1 MGSETTFHANGKS
14 SLTPLP
20 FSGTAFRALAALALI
35 VLACGAR
42 AADGDAWTLLQRGGQ
57 VVLMRHA
64 LTTPGAG
71 DPPGMRLEDCSTQRN
86 LSDEGRGHARA
97 VGVALREYKVPVD
110 RVLTSPWCRCIE
122 TARLVFGEGAQ
133 VSRALDNLFGR
144 HDNEA
149 RQVAALRELV
159 GEWRG
164 KGNLFLVS
172 HGSTIVALTG
182 ISPAT
187 SEMVIVTPR
196 EGGSFAVAGRLIA
209 HDR

>member
-1 MGSETTFHANGKS
+1 MATKASRNA
-14 SLTPLP
+14 SLTRISIRLV
-20 FSGTAFRALAALALI
+20 ALALAF
-35 VLACGAR
+35 VACTAR
-42 AADGDAWTLLQRGGQ
+42 AAAADADAWTLLQRGGQ

-71 DPPGMRLEDCSTQRN
+71 DPADMRLEDCGTQRN
-86 LSDEGRGHARA
+86 LSDEGQRHARA
-97 VGVALREYKVPVD
+97 VGAALREHKVPVD

-122 TARLVFGEGAQ
+122 TARLVFGARGE

-149 RQVAALRELV
+149 RQVSALRALA

-172 HGSTIVALTG
+172 HGSTILAATG
-182 ISPAT
+182 ISPDT
-187 SEMVIVTPR
+187 SEMVIVTPS
-196 EGGSFAVAGRLIA
+196 EGGSFAIAGRLVA

>member
-1 MGSETTFHANGKS
+1 MATKASRNA
-14 SLTPLP
+14 SLTRISIRLV
-20 FSGTAFRALAALALI
+20 ALALAF
-35 VLACGAR
+35 VACTAR
-42 AADGDAWTLLQRGGQ
+42 AAAADADAWTLLQRGGQ

-71 DPPGMRLEDCSTQRN
+71 DPADMRLEDCGTQRN
-86 LSDEGRGHARA
+86 LSDEGRRHARA
-97 VGVALREYKVPVD
+97 VGAALREHKVPVD

-122 TARLVFGEGAQ
+122 TARLVFGASGE

-149 RQVAALRELV
+149 RQVSALRALA

-172 HGSTIVALTG
+172 HGSTILAATG
-182 ISPAT
+182 ISPDT
-187 SEMVIVTPR
+187 SEMVIVTPS
-196 EGGSFAVAGRLIA
+196 EGGSFAIAGRLVA

>member
-1 MGSETTFHANGKS
+1 MTLA
-14 SLTPLP
+14 L
-20 FSGTAFRALAALALI
+20 RALAALAL
-35 VLACGAR
+35 VALACGAR
-42 AADGDAWTLLQRGGQ
+42 AADGDPWTLLQRGGQ

-71 DPPGMRLEDCSTQRN
+71 DPPDMRLEDCSTQRN
-86 LSDEGRGHARA
+86 LSDEGRRHARA
-97 VGVALREYKVPVD
+97 VGAALRAHKVPVD

-122 TARLVFGEGAQ
+122 TARLVFGVSGQ

-149 RQVAALRELV
+149 RQVSALRALA

-164 KGNLFLVS
+164 NGNLFLVS
-172 HGSTIVALTG
+172 HGSTILAVTG
-182 ISPAT
+182 ISPET

-196 EGGSFAVAGRLIA
+196 EGGALAIAGRLVA

>member
-1 MGSETTFHANGKS
+1 M
-14 SLTPLP
+14 TP
-20 FSGTAFRALAALALI
+20 AFRALAALALV

-71 DPPGMRLEDCSTQRN
+71 DPPGMRLDDCSTQRN
-86 LSDEGRGHARA
+86 LSDEGRRHARA
-97 VGVALREYKVPVD
+97 VGAALREHKVAVD

-122 TARLVFGEGAQ
+122 TARLVFGDGAQ

-144 HDNEA
+144 RDNEA
-149 RQVAALRELV
+149 RQVAALRALAS
-159 GEWRG
+159 EWRG
-164 KGNLFLVS
+164 SGNLFLVS
-172 HGSTIVALTG
+172 HGSTILALTG
-182 ISPAT
+182 ISPDT

-196 EGGSFAVAGRLIA
+196 EGGAFTVAGRLVA

>member
-1 MGSETTFHANGKS
+1 M
-14 SLTPLP
+14 TP
-20 FSGTAFRALAALALI
+20 AFRALASLAL
-35 VLACGAR
+35 VALACGAR
-42 AADGDAWTLLQRGGQ
+42 AADGDAWMQLERGGQ

-71 DPPGMRLEDCSTQRN
+71 DPPGMRLEDCGTQRN
-86 LSDEGRGHARA
+86 LSDEGRRHARA
-97 VGVALREYKVPVD
+97 VGVALREHKVPVD

-122 TARLVFGEGAQ
+122 TARLVLGDSGE

-144 HDNEA
+144 RDNEA
-149 RQVAALRELV
+149 RQVAALRQLV

-164 KGNLFLVS
+164 RGNLFLVS
-172 HGSTIVALTG
+172 HGSTILALTG
-182 ISPAT
+182 ISPDT
-187 SEMVIVTPR
+187 SEMVLVTPR

>member
-1 MGSETTFHANGKS
+1 M
-14 SLTPLP
+14 TPAL
-20 FSGTAFRALAALALI
+20 RALAALAL
-35 VLACGAR
+35 VALACGAR
-42 AADGDAWTLLQRGGQ
+42 AAEGDPWALLQQGGQ

-71 DPPGMRLEDCSTQRN
+71 DPPDMRLEDCTTQRN
-86 LSDEGRGHARA
+86 LSDEGRRHALA
-97 VGVALREYKVPVD
+97 VGAALREHKVPVE

-122 TARLVFGEGAQ
+122 TARLVFRTRGL

-149 RQVAALRELV
+149 RQVSALRALA

-172 HGSTIVALTG
+172 HGSTILAATG

-196 EGGSFAVAGRLIA
+196 EDGSFAMTGRLVA

>member
-1 MGSETTFHANGKS
+1 MATKASRNA
-14 SLTPLP
+14 SLTRISIRLV
-20 FSGTAFRALAALALI
+20 ALALAF
-35 VLACGAR
+35 VACTAR
-42 AADGDAWTLLQRGGQ
+42 AAAADADAWTLLQRGGQ

-71 DPPGMRLEDCSTQRN
+71 DPADMRLEDCSTQRN
-86 LSDEGRGHARA
+86 LSDEGRRHARA
-97 VGVALREYKVPVD
+97 VGAALREHKVPVD

-122 TARLVFGEGAQ
+122 TARLVFGASGE

-149 RQVAALRELV
+149 RQVSALRALASD
-159 GEWRG
+159 WRG

-172 HGSTIVALTG
+172 HGSTILAATG
-182 ISPAT
+182 ISPDT
-187 SEMVIVTPR
+187 SEMVIVTPS
-196 EGGSFAVAGRLIA
+196 EGGSFAIAGRLVA

>member
-1 MGSETTFHANGKS
+1 MTFA
-14 SLTPLP
+14 L
-20 FSGTAFRALAALALI
+20 RALAALAL
-35 VLACGAR
+35 VALACGAR
-42 AADGDAWTLLQRGGQ
+42 AADGDPWTLLKQGGQ

-71 DPPGMRLEDCSTQRN
+71 DPPDMRLEDCSTQRN
-86 LSDEGRGHARA
+86 LSDEGRRHARA
-97 VGVALREYKVPVD
+97 VGAALREHKVPVD

-122 TARLVFGEGAQ
+122 TARLVFGARGE

-149 RQVAALRELV
+149 RQVSALRALA

-172 HGSTIVALTG
+172 HGSTILAATG
-182 ISPAT
+182 ISPDT
-187 SEMVIVTPR
+187 SEMVIVTPS
-196 EGGSFAVAGRLIA
+196 EGGSFAIAGRLVA

>member
-1 MGSETTFHANGKS
+1 MTFA
-14 SLTPLP
+14 L
-20 FSGTAFRALAALALI
+20 RALAALAL
-35 VLACGAR
+35 VALACGAR
-42 AADGDAWTLLQRGGQ
+42 AAEGDPWTLLKQGGQ

-71 DPPGMRLEDCSTQRN
+71 DPPDMRLHDCSTQRN
-86 LSDEGRGHARA
+86 LSDEGRRHARA
-97 VGVALREYKVPVD
+97 VGAALREHKVPVD

-122 TARLVFGEGAQ
+122 TARLVFGDSGQ

-149 RQVAALRELV
+149 RQVAVLRMLA

-172 HGSTIVALTG
+172 HGSTIFAATG
-182 ISPAT
+182 ISPDT

-196 EGGSFAVAGRLIA
+196 EDGSFAIAGRLVA

>member
-1 MGSETTFHANGKS
+1 M
-14 SLTPLP
+14 TP
-20 FSGTAFRALAALALI
+20 AFRALAALAL
-35 VLACGAR
+35 VALACGAS
-42 AADGDAWTLLQRGGQ
+42 AADRDAWTLLQRGGQ

-86 LSDEGRGHARA
+86 LSDEGRRHARA
-97 VGVALREYKVPVD
+97 VGVALREHKVPVD

-122 TARLVFGEGAQ
+122 TARLVFGDSGE

-149 RQVAALRELV
+149 RQLTAFRALA

-172 HGSTIVALTG
+172 HGSTILALTG
-182 ISPAT
+182 ISPDT

>member
-1 MGSETTFHANGKS
+1 M
-14 SLTPLP
+14 TPAL
-20 FSGTAFRALAALALI
+20 RALAALAL
-35 VLACGAR
+35 VALACGAR
-42 AADGDAWTLLQRGGQ
+42 AAEGDPWALLQQGGQ

-71 DPPGMRLEDCSTQRN
+71 DPPDMRLDDCSTQRN
-86 LSDEGRGHARA
+86 LSDEGRRHALA
-97 VGVALREYKVPVD
+97 VGAALREHKVPVE

-122 TARLVFGEGAQ
+122 TARLVFGTRGQ

-149 RQVAALRELV
+149 RQVSALRALA

-172 HGSTIVALTG
+172 HGSTILAATG

-196 EGGSFAVAGRLIA
+196 EGGSFAMAGRLVA

>member
-1 MGSETTFHANGKS
+1 MTFA
-14 SLTPLP
+14 L
-20 FSGTAFRALAALALI
+20 RALAALAL
-35 VLACGAR
+35 LALVCGAR
-42 AADGDAWTLLQRGGQ
+42 AAEGDPWTLLEQGGQ

-71 DPPGMRLEDCSTQRN
+71 DPPDMRLQDCSTQRN
-86 LSDEGRGHARA
+86 LSDEGRRHARA
-97 VGVALREYKVPVD
+97 VGAALREHKVPVD

-122 TARLVFGEGAQ
+122 TGRLVFGDSGQ

-149 RQVAALRELV
+149 RQVAVLRMLA

-172 HGSTIVALTG
+172 HGSTIFAATG
-182 ISPAT
+182 ISPDT

-196 EGGSFAVAGRLIA
+196 EDGSFAIAGRLVA

>member
-1 MGSETTFHANGKS
+1 V
-14 SLTPLP
+14 TP
-20 FSGTAFRALAALALI
+20 AFRALVALALF

-42 AADGDAWTLLQRGGQ
+42 AADVDAWKLLQRGGQ

-71 DPPGMRLEDCSTQRN
+71 DPPGMRLEDCGTQRN

-97 VGVALREYKVPVD
+97 VGAALREHKVPVD
-110 RVLTSPWCRCIE
+110 RLLTSPWCRCIE
-122 TARLVFGEGAQ
+122 TARLVFGESGE

-149 RQVAALRELV
+149 RQVAALRKLA

-164 KGNLFLVS
+164 RGNLFLVS
-172 HGSTIVALTG
+172 HGSTILALTG

-196 EGGSFAVAGRLIA
+196 AGGSLAVAGRLLA